1 MRADVV
7 VVGAGPA
14 GLASATRLAEAGR
27 QVLLLAR
34 GNGFTH
40 WGAGAVDVLGR
51 VGGEPVERPLE
62 AIDRLPEGHP
72 YHLVGRDAIRDGL
85 DWFCRFVAA
94 ADLPHAGDPDHNRL
108 QVTAFGTLRPTCL
121 LPAPAAGPG
130 PAGAAPHPP
139 GPGSHP
145 PGPGPNAPGPNA
157 PGPTD
162 LGPPP
167 AGVPHPPGPVPGP
180 PVGERSPSREEGAP
194 DRPQPPLPTGSGD
207 APGPLHG
214 RVAVVNFAGFR
225 DFSSALCADRLRR
238 AGIDAVAGSA
248 PLPAW
253 DHERYFTGVELARAI
268 DDPAFRRRL
277 APGLA
282 RAAAGADV
290 AVVPAVLGVGRGHE
304 PWADLQALVGIP
316 LVEAA
321 TAPPSIPGLR
331 LFAAYRSR
339 LEALGVRWQFGFPAV
354 GVERDGDRVTAVHSE
369 GASRVLTTR
378 CQELVLA
385 TGGVAGNGIEAN
397 RDGTLT
403 ELVAGL
409 PVDGFEDRLAF
420 QGGRFLG
427 DHPLGAAGVR
437 VDAELRPV
445 GASGEPVAVNLRCVG
460 GLLAGHDPTAEGSRE
475 GVALATASRV
485 VALLAATPVP

>member
-14 GLASATRLAEAGR
+14 GLASAARLAEAGR
-27 QVLLLAR
+27 QVLLMAR

-72 YHLVGRDAIRDGL
+72 YHLVGQAAVRDGL
-85 DWFCRFVAA
+85 EWFSRF
-94 ADLPHAGDPDHNRL
+94 ADGAGLAHAGDLERNRG
-108 QVTAFGTLRPTCL
+108 QVTAFGTLRPTGL
-121 LPAPAAGPG
+121 VPEPAAGPDG
-130 PAGAAPHPP
+130 F
-139 GPGSHP
+139 
-145 PGPGPNAPGPNA
+145 
-157 PGPTD
+157 
-162 LGPPP
+162 L
-167 AGVPHPPGPVPGP
+167 
-180 PVGERSPSREEGAP
+180 E
-194 DRPQPPLPTGSGD
+194 
-207 APGPLHG
+207 G

-225 DFSSALCADRLRR
+225 DFSPALCADHLRR
-238 AGIDAVAGSA
+238 IGIDATPASA

-268 DDPAFRRRL
+268 DDDGFRRRL

-282 RAAAGADV
+282 RAAAGAEV
-290 AVVPAVLGVGRGHE
+290 AVVPAVLGLDRGHE
-304 PWADLQALVGIP
+304 PWADLQAQIGMP

-354 GVERDGDRVTAVHSE
+354 GVDRDGDRVTAVRSE
-369 GASRVLTTR
+369 GASRVLSTR

-397 RDGTLT
+397 RDGSLT
-403 ELVAGL
+403 ERVAGL
-409 PVDGFEDRLAF
+409 PVAGFEDRLAF
-420 QGGRFLG
+420 LGGRFLG

-445 GASGEPVAVNLRCVG
+445 DASGEPLLANARCVG
-460 GLLAGHDPTAEGSRE
+460 GLLAGHDPTGEGSRE

-485 VALLAATPVP
+485 AALLAATPAR

>member
-1 MRADVV
+1 MRAEVV

-51 VGGEPVERPLE
+51 VGGEPVDRPLE

-72 YHLVGRDAIRDGL
+72 YHLVGREAVRDGL
-85 DWFCRFVAA
+85 DWFSGFAA
-94 ADLPHAGDPDHNRL
+94 AAGLAHAGDPERNRA

-121 LPAPAAGPG
+121 LPEPAAG
-130 PAGAAPHPP
+130 A
-139 GPGSHP
+139 
-145 PGPGPNAPGPNA
+145 
-157 PGPTD
+157 
-162 LGPPP
+162 L
-167 AGVPHPPGPVPGP
+167 
-180 PVGERSPSREEGAP
+180 R
-194 DRPQPPLPTGSGD
+194 
-207 APGPLHG
+207 G

-225 DFSSALCADRLRR
+225 DFSPALCAASLRR
-238 AGIDAVAGSA
+238 AGIDAVPASA

-253 DHERYFTGVELARAI
+253 DHDRYFTGVELARAI
-268 DDPAFRRRL
+268 DDVGFRRRL

-282 RAAAGADV
+282 RAADGAEV
-290 AVVPAVLGVGRGHE
+290 AVVPAVLGLNRGHE
-304 PWADLQALVGIP
+304 PWADLQSLVGTP

-321 TAPPSIPGLR
+321 TVPPSIPGLR

-354 GVERDGDRVTAVHSE
+354 GVERDGDRVTAVRSE
-369 GASRVLTTR
+369 GASRNVATR

-403 ELVAGL
+403 EGVAGL
-409 PVDGFEDRLAF
+409 PVRGLALREPEAPDGRLAYV
-420 QGGRFLG
+420 GDRFLG
-427 DHPLGAAGVR
+427 EQPLAAAGVR

-445 GASGEPVAVNLRCVG
+445 DDAGEPLAANVHCVG

-475 GVALATASRV
+475 GVALATAARV
-485 VALLAATPVP
+485 AALLSATSVR

>member
-7 VVGAGPA
+7 VVGTGPA

-27 QVLLLAR
+27 QVLLQAR

-51 VGGEPVERPLE
+51 VGGETVDQPLE

-72 YHLVGRDAIRDGL
+72 YHLVGQAAVRDGL
-85 DWFCRFVAA
+85 DWFSRFTAA
-94 ADLPHAGDPDHNRL
+94 AGLAHHGDLEHNRG

-121 LPAPAAGPG
+121 VPEPAAGE
-130 PAGAAPHPP
+130 
-139 GPGSHP
+139 
-145 PGPGPNAPGPNA
+145 
-157 PGPTD
+157 
-162 LGPPP
+162 LG
-167 AGVPHPPGPVPGP
+167 
-180 PVGERSPSREEGAP
+180 
-194 DRPQPPLPTGSGD
+194 
-207 APGPLHG
+207 G

-225 DFSSALCADRLRR
+225 DFSPALCAQRLRQ
-238 AGIDAVAGSA
+238 AGIDATPASA

-253 DHERYFTGVELARAI
+253 DHDRYFTGVELARAI
-268 DDPAFRRRL
+268 DDAGFRRRL

-304 PWADLQALVGIP
+304 PWADLQSLVGMP

-321 TAPPSIPGLR
+321 TTPPSIPGLR
-331 LFAAYRSR
+331 LFAAYRAR
-339 LEALGVRWQFGFPAV
+339 LEQLGVRWQFGFPAV
-354 GVERDGDRVTAVHSE
+354 GVERDGDRVTAVRSE
-369 GASRVLTTR
+369 GASRVQATR

-403 ELVAGL
+403 ERVAGL
-409 PVDGFEDRLAF
+409 PVDGFGDRLGF
-420 QGGRFLG
+420 LGTRFLG
-427 DHPLGAAGVR
+427 DQPLAAAGVR
-437 VDAELRPV
+437 VDGELRPLD
-445 GASGEPVAVNLRCVG
+445 ASGAPLLANVRCVG
-460 GLLAGHDPTAEGSRE
+460 GLLAGHDPTVEGSRE
-475 GVALATASRV
+475 GVALATAARV
-485 VALLAATPVP
+485 ADLLAATPAR

>member
-40 WGAGAVDVLGR
+40 WGAGSVDVLGR

-72 YHLVGRDAIRDGL
+72 YHLVGQAAVRDGL
-85 DWFCRFVAA
+85 DWFSGFTAEAGLGHRG
-94 ADLPHAGDPDHNRL
+94 DLERNRG

-121 LPAPAAGPG
+121 VPEPAAGE
-130 PAGAAPHPP
+130 
-139 GPGSHP
+139 
-145 PGPGPNAPGPNA
+145 
-157 PGPTD
+157 
-162 LGPPP
+162 L
-167 AGVPHPPGPVPGP
+167 
-180 PVGERSPSREEGAP
+180 E
-194 DRPQPPLPTGSGD
+194 
-207 APGPLHG
+207 G

-225 DFSSALCADRLRR
+225 DFSPALCAQRLRR
-238 AGIDAVAGSA
+238 SGFDATPATA

-253 DHERYFTGVELARAI
+253 DHDRYFTGVELARAI
-268 DDPAFRRRL
+268 DDDGFRRRL

-282 RAAAGADV
+282 RAIAGADV
-290 AVVPAVLGVGRGHE
+290 AVVPAVLGAERGHE
-304 PWADLQALVGIP
+304 PWADLQSLVGTP

-331 LFAAYRSR
+331 LFAAYRAR
-339 LEALGVRWQFGFPAV
+339 LERLGVRWQFGFPAV
-354 GVERDGDRVTAVHSE
+354 GVERDGDRVTAVRSE
-369 GASRVLTTR
+369 GASRVLATR

-403 ELVAGL
+403 EKVAGL
-409 PVDGFEDRLAF
+409 PVDGFGDRLGF
-420 QGGRFLG
+420 LGSRFLG
-427 DHPLGAAGVR
+427 DQPLAAAGVR

-445 GASGEPVAVNLRCVG
+445 DGSGEPLTANVRCVG
-460 GLLAGHDPTAEGSRE
+460 GLLAGHDPTVEGSRE
-475 GVALATASRV
+475 GVALATAARV
-485 VALLAATPVP
+485 AALLAATPAH

>member
-27 QVLLLAR
+27 QVLVLAR

-51 VGGEPVERPLE
+51 VGGEPVAQPLE

-72 YHLVGRDAIRDGL
+72 YHLAGQAAVRDGL
-85 DWFCRFVAA
+85 EWFGGFAA
-94 ADLPHAGDPDHNRL
+94 AAGLAHVGGLTRNRS

-121 LPAPAAGPG
+121 LPEPAAGPTPG
-130 PAGAAPHPP
+130 PNPGAPEPHPP
-139 GPGSHP
+139 G
-145 PGPGPNAPGPNA
+145 
-157 PGPTD
+157 D
-162 LGPPP
+162 
-167 AGVPHPPGPVPGP
+167 
-180 PVGERSPSREEGAP
+180 GAP
-194 DRPQPPLPTGSGD
+194 EREGNPAADGGVLGHPQ
-207 APGPLHG
+207 G

-225 DFSSALCADRLRR
+225 DFSPALCANRLRQ
-238 AGIDAVAGSA
+238 AGIDATPASA
-248 PLPAW
+248 PLAPW
-253 DHERYFTGVELARAI
+253 DHDRYFTGIELARAI
-268 DDPAFRRRL
+268 DDAGFRRRL

-290 AVVPAVLGVGRGHE
+290 VVVPAVLGLNRGHQ
-304 PWADLQALVGIP
+304 PWADLQALVGTP

-331 LFAAYRSR
+331 LFAAYRAR
-339 LEALGVRWQFGFPAV
+339 LDGLGVRWQFGFPAV
-354 GVERDGDRVTAVHSE
+354 GVDRDGDRVTAVRSE

-385 TGGVAGNGIEAN
+385 TGGVAGSGIEAN

-403 ELVAGL
+403 EKVAGL
-409 PVDGFEDRLAF
+409 PVDGFKDRLAYL
-420 QGGRFLG
+420 GSRFLG
-427 DHPLGAAGVR
+427 DHPLAAAGVR

-445 GASGEPVAVNLRCVG
+445 DTAGEPLATNVRCVG
-460 GLLAGHDPTAEGSRE
+460 GLLAAHDATAEGSRE
-475 GVALATASRV
+475 GVALATAARV
-485 VALLAATPVP
+485 AALLAPTPAR

>member
-14 GLASATRLAEAGR
+14 GLATATRLAEAGR

-40 WGAGAVDVLGR
+40 WGAGSVDVLGR

-62 AIDRLPEGHP
+62 VVDRLPEGHP
-72 YHLVGRDAIRDGL
+72 YHLVGQAAARDGL
-85 DWFCRFVAA
+85 DWFSRFTAA
-94 ADLPHAGDPDHNRL
+94 AGLAHRGDLEHNRG

-121 LPAPAAGPG
+121 VPEPAAGEL
-130 PAGAAPHPP
+130 
-139 GPGSHP
+139 S
-145 PGPGPNAPGPNA
+145 
-157 PGPTD
+157 
-162 LGPPP
+162 
-167 AGVPHPPGPVPGP
+167 
-180 PVGERSPSREEGAP
+180 
-194 DRPQPPLPTGSGD
+194 
-207 APGPLHG
+207 G

-225 DFSSALCADRLRR
+225 DFSPALCAQRLRR
-238 AGIDAVAGSA
+238 AGIDATPASA

-253 DHERYFTGVELARAI
+253 DHDRYFTGVELARAI
-268 DDPAFRRRL
+268 DDAGFRRRL

-304 PWADLQALVGIP
+304 PWADLQSLVGTP

-331 LFAAYRSR
+331 LFAAYRAR
-339 LEALGVRWQFGFPAV
+339 LEQLRVRWQFGFPAV
-354 GVERDGDRVTAVHSE
+354 GVERDGDRVTAVRSE
-369 GASRVLTTR
+369 GASRVLATR

-403 ELVAGL
+403 ERVAGL
-409 PVDGFEDRLAF
+409 PVDGFGDRLGF
-420 QGGRFLG
+420 LGTRFLG
-427 DHPLGAAGVR
+427 DQPLAAAGVR
-437 VDAELRPV
+437 VDGELRPMD
-445 GASGEPVAVNLRCVG
+445 ASGAPLLANVRCVG
-460 GLLAGHDPTAEGSRE
+460 SLLAGHDPTVEGSRE
-475 GVALATASRV
+475 GVALATAARV
-485 VALLAATPVP
+485 AALLAAAPAR

>member
-27 QVLLLAR
+27 QVLLLAW

-72 YHLVGRDAIRDGL
+72 YHLVGQAAVRDGVE
-85 DWFCRFVAA
+85 WFSRFAA
-94 ADLPHAGDPDHNRL
+94 GAGLAHAGDLEGNRG
-108 QVTAFGTLRPTCL
+108 QVTAFGTVRPTCL
-121 LPAPAAGPG
+121 VPEPAAGPDG
-130 PAGAAPHPP
+130 F
-139 GPGSHP
+139 
-145 PGPGPNAPGPNA
+145 
-157 PGPTD
+157 
-162 LGPPP
+162 LK
-167 AGVPHPPGPVPGP
+167 
-180 PVGERSPSREEGAP
+180 
-194 DRPQPPLPTGSGD
+194 
-207 APGPLHG
+207 G

-225 DFSSALCADRLRR
+225 DFSPALCADHLRR
-238 AGIDAVAGSA
+238 IGIDASPASA

-253 DHERYFTGVELARAI
+253 DHDRYFTGVELARAI
-268 DDPAFRRRL
+268 DDDGFRRRL

-282 RAAAGADV
+282 RAAAGAEV
-290 AVVPAVLGVGRGHE
+290 AVVPAVLGLDRGHE
-304 PWADLQALVGIP
+304 PWADLQAQVGLP

-339 LEALGVRWQFGFPAV
+339 LDALGVRWQFGFPAV
-354 GVERDGDRVTAVHSE
+354 GVDRDGDRVTAVRSE
-369 GASRVLTTR
+369 GASRVLATR

-397 RDGTLT
+397 RDGSLT
-403 ELVAGL
+403 ERVAGL
-409 PVDGFEDRLAF
+409 PVAGFEDRLAYL
-420 QGGRFLG
+420 GGRFLG

-445 GASGEPVAVNLRCVG
+445 DASGEPLLANVRCVG
-460 GLLAGHDPTAEGSRE
+460 GLLAAHDPTAEGSRE
-475 GVALATASRV
+475 GVALATAARV
-485 VALLAATPVP
+485 AALLAATPVR

>member
-40 WGAGAVDVLGR
+40 WGAGAVDLLGR

-62 AIDRLPEGHP
+62 AIDRLPDGHP
-72 YHLVGRDAIRDGL
+72 YRLAGEATIREGL
-85 DWFCRFVAA
+85 DWFSRFAGAA
-94 ADLPHAGDPDHNRL
+94 GLAHAGDPDRNRG
-108 QVTAFGTLRPTCL
+108 QVTAFGTVRPTCL
-121 LPAPAAGPG
+121 LPEPAAGEG
-130 PAGAAPHPP
+130 
-139 GPGSHP
+139 
-145 PGPGPNAPGPNA
+145 
-157 PGPTD
+157 
-162 LGPPP
+162 LG
-167 AGVPHPPGPVPGP
+167 
-180 PVGERSPSREEGAP
+180 
-194 DRPQPPLPTGSGD
+194 
-207 APGPLHG
+207 G

-225 DFSSALCADRLRR
+225 DFSPALCALGLRR
-238 AGIDAVAGSA
+238 AGIDASPASA

-253 DHERYFTGVELARAI
+253 DHDRYFTGVELARAI
-268 DDPAFRRRL
+268 DDADFRRRL

-290 AVVPAVLGVGRGHE
+290 AVVPAVLGLRRGHE
-304 PWADLQALVGIP
+304 PWADLQSLVGTP
-316 LVEAA
+316 LLEAA
-321 TAPPSIPGLR
+321 TAPPSIPGVR
-331 LFAAYRSR
+331 LFAAYRAR
-339 LEALGVRWQFGFPAV
+339 LEALGVRWQFGFPAI
-354 GVERDGDRVTAVHSE
+354 GVERDGDRVTAVRSE
-369 GASRVLTTR
+369 GASRVVVTR

-397 RDGTLT
+397 RDGSLT
-403 ELVAGL
+403 EMVAGL
-409 PVDGFEDRLAF
+409 PVGLAPSQPGRP
-420 QGGRFLG
+420 QGRMAFLADRFLG

-445 GASGEPVAVNLRCVG
+445 DASGEPVLANVRCVG

-475 GVALATASRV
+475 GVALATAARV
-485 VALLAATPVP
+485 ASLLAAIPAR

>member
-40 WGAGAVDVLGR
+40 WGAGSVDVLGR
-51 VGGEPVERPLE
+51 VGGEPVARPLE
-62 AIDRLPEGHP
+62 ALDRLPAGPP
-72 YHLVGRDAIRDGL
+72 YQRVGPAAVGDGL
-85 DWFCRFVAA
+85 DWFSRFTAA
-94 ADLPHAGDPDHNRL
+94 ADLAHRGALERNRG

-121 LPAPAAGPG
+121 VQEPAAGEL
-130 PAGAAPHPP
+130 
-139 GPGSHP
+139 S
-145 PGPGPNAPGPNA
+145 
-157 PGPTD
+157 
-162 LGPPP
+162 
-167 AGVPHPPGPVPGP
+167 
-180 PVGERSPSREEGAP
+180 
-194 DRPQPPLPTGSGD
+194 
-207 APGPLHG
+207 G

-225 DFSSALCADRLRR
+225 DFSPALCAQGLRR
-238 AGIDAVAGSA
+238 AGIDATPASA

-253 DHERYFTGVELARAI
+253 DHDRYFTGVELARAI
-268 DDPAFRRRL
+268 DDAGFRRRL

-282 RAAAGADV
+282 RVAAGADV

-304 PWADLQALVGIP
+304 PWADLESLVGTP

-321 TAPPSIPGLR
+321 IAPPSIPGLR
-331 LFAAYRSR
+331 LFAAYRAR

-354 GVERDGDRVTAVHSE
+354 GVERDGERVAAVRSE
-369 GASRVLTTR
+369 GASRVLATR

-403 ELVAGL
+403 ERVAGL
-409 PVDGFEDRLAF
+409 PVDGCGDRLGF
-420 QGGRFLG
+420 LGTRFLG
-427 DHPLGAAGVR
+427 DQPLAAAGVL
-437 VDAELRPV
+437 VDGELRPMD
-445 GASGEPVAVNLRCVG
+445 ASGAPLLANVRCVG
-460 GLLAGHDPTAEGSRE
+460 GLLAGHDPTVEGSRE
-475 GVALATASRV
+475 GVALATAARV
-485 VALLAATPVP
+485 VALLTATPAR

>member
-40 WGAGAVDVLGR
+40 WGPGAVDVLGR
-51 VGGEPVERPLE
+51 VGGEAVERPLA
-62 AIDRLPEGHP
+62 AIDRLSEGHP
-72 YHLVGRDAIRDGL
+72 YHLVGQEAVREGL
-85 DWFCRFVAA
+85 DWFSRFAA
-94 ADLPHAGDPDHNRL
+94 GAGLTHAGDPDRNRR

-121 LPAPAAGPG
+121 LPEPAAGSLQG
-130 PAGAAPHPP
+130 
-139 GPGSHP
+139 
-145 PGPGPNAPGPNA
+145 
-157 PGPTD
+157 
-162 LGPPP
+162 
-167 AGVPHPPGPVPGP
+167 
-180 PVGERSPSREEGAP
+180 
-194 DRPQPPLPTGSGD
+194 Q
-207 APGPLHG
+207 
-214 RVAVVNFAGFR
+214 VAVVNFAGFR
-225 DFSSALCADRLRR
+225 DFSPALCAAGLRR
-238 AGIDAVAGSA
+238 AGIDATPASA

-253 DHERYFTGVELARAI
+253 DHDRYFTGVELARAI
-268 DDPAFRRRL
+268 DDAGFRRRL

-282 RAAAGADV
+282 RAAAAADV
-290 AVVPAVLGVGRGHE
+290 AVVPAVLGLNRGHE
-304 PWADLQALVGIP
+304 PWADLQELVGTP

-321 TAPPSIPGLR
+321 TPPPSIPGLR

-354 GVERDGDRVTAVHSE
+354 GVERDGDRVTAVRSE
-369 GASRVLTTR
+369 GASRLVTTR

-403 ELVAGL
+403 EKVAGL
-409 PVDGFEDRLAF
+409 PVQGFDGRLAYL
-420 QGGRFLG
+420 GDRFLG
-427 DHPLGAAGVR
+427 DQPLAAAGVR

-445 GASGEPVAVNLRCVG
+445 GTDGEPLLANVRCVG

-475 GVALATASRV
+475 GVALATAARV
-485 VALLAATPVP
+485 AAVLSATSVR

>member
-34 GNGFTH
+34 GYGFTH

-51 VGGEPVERPLE
+51 VGGQPVERPLE
-62 AIDRLPEGHP
+62 AVDRLPEGHP
-72 YHLVGRDAIRDGL
+72 YHLVGQAAIRDGL
-85 DWFCRFVAA
+85 EWFTRFTAEA
-94 ADLPHAGDPDHNRL
+94 GLAHAGGLETNRG

-121 LPAPAAGPG
+121 VPEPAA
-130 PAGAAPHPP
+130 AP
-139 GPGSHP
+139 
-145 PGPGPNAPGPNA
+145 
-157 PGPTD
+157 
-162 LGPPP
+162 L
-167 AGVPHPPGPVPGP
+167 
-180 PVGERSPSREEGAP
+180 E
-194 DRPQPPLPTGSGD
+194 
-207 APGPLHG
+207 G

-225 DFSSALCADRLRR
+225 DFSPALCADHLRR
-238 AGIDAVAGSA
+238 EGIDATPASA

-253 DHERYFTGVELARAI
+253 DHDRYFTGVELARAI
-268 DDPAFRRRL
+268 DDAGFRRRL

-290 AVVPAVLGVGRGHE
+290 VVVPAVLGLDRGHE
-304 PWADLQALVGIP
+304 PWADLQALVGTP

-331 LFAAYRSR
+331 LFAAYRDR
-339 LEALGVRWQFGFPAV
+339 LEALGVRWQLGFPAV
-354 GVERDGDRVTAVHSE
+354 GVERDGERVTAVRSE
-369 GASRVLTTR
+369 GASRVQATR

-397 RDGTLT
+397 RDGTLA
-403 ELVAGL
+403 EQVAGL
-409 PVDGFEDRLAF
+409 PVEGFEDRLAF
-420 QGGRFLG
+420 LGGRFLG
-427 DHPLGAAGVR
+427 DHPLAAAGVR

-445 GASGEPVAVNLRCVG
+445 DGAGEPLLANVRCVG
-460 GLLAGHDPTAEGSRE
+460 GLLAAHDPTTEGSRE
-475 GVALATASRV
+475 GVALATAARV
-485 VALLAATPVP
+485 AAVLAATPAR